1 MRPIGNLINVS
12 FSYNRPYKNVV
23 DIINFVRSE
32 VDTEMRQ
39 VLTENIIKN
48 AAPRRS
54 KYYLSDGRGLLL
66 EVNPNHSK
74 YWIVRIYMGK
84 KEIRRSIGAYPAISL
99 KEARMKAYEIKSSK
113 NLTID
118 CDTTFEQA
126 YKMFYDFHYSN
137 LTLMHQETIKARW
150 KNYIE
155 PKLGSLP
162 LNRITPNMIVRLC
175 QNILTEGHIE
185 TARRVRIIISQV
197 FEFAV
202 AQNIVDSNPTAHLSS
217 IFPSTQRKHYACLT
231 EPSDIAALMR
241 NIEAYPHRIVRLAL
255 LFSARTFCRPGE
267 IRMAEWKEVDL
278 NAGTWT
284 IKADKMKMN
293 RDHVVPLS
301 TQNISLLYEL
311 HSLTGSGQWL
321 FTSART
327 QNQPLSEGTIR
338 VALRT
343 MGYSNEQMTP
353 HGFRSMASTVLNTF
367 GWPKDYIELQLS
379 HVDHSI
385 RGIYNRSLY
394 LHQRWQMMQW
404 WSDYLDAM
412 RDNTAPPQKPIVNV
426 FA

>member
-1 MRPIGNLINVS
+1 MRPNGNLINVS
-12 FSYNRPYKNVV
+12 FSYNRPYKN
-23 DIINFVRSE
+23 DASIKNFVRLE

-48 AAPRRS
+48 AAARHS

-99 KEARMKAYEIKSSK
+99 KEARLKAYEIKSSK

-126 YKMFYDFHYSN
+126 YKMYYDFHYSN
-137 LTLMHQETIKARW
+137 LTVMHQETIKARW

-162 LNRITPNMIVRLC
+162 LNRITPNMVVRLC
-175 QNILTEGHIE
+175 QNILAEGHIE

-197 FEFAV
+197 FDFAV

-293 RDHVVPLS
+293 RDHIVPLS
-301 TQNISLLYEL
+301 AQNISLLYEL

-327 QNQPLSEGTIR
+327 QNKPLSEGTLR

-343 MGYSNEQMTP
+343 MGYTNEQMTP

-394 LHQRWQMMQW
+394 LNQRSQMMQW
-404 WSDYLDAM
+404 WSNYLDAM
-412 RDNTAPPQKPIVNV
+412 RDNAAPPKKPIVNV

>member
-1 MRPIGNLINVS
+1 MRPNGNLINVS
-12 FSYNRPYKNVV
+12 FSYNRPYKNAL
-23 DIINFVRSE
+23 DIKNFVRSE

-84 KEIRRSIGAYPAISL
+84 KEIRQSIGAYPAVSL

-197 FEFAV
+197 FESLSP
-202 AQNIVDSNPTAHLSS
+202 NLCKPNPKS
-217 IFPSTQRKHYACLT
+217 
-231 EPSDIAALMR
+231 
-241 NIEAYPHRIVRLAL
+241 
-255 LFSARTFCRPGE
+255 
-267 IRMAEWKEVDL
+267 
-278 NAGTWT
+278 
-284 IKADKMKMN
+284 
-293 RDHVVPLS
+293 
-301 TQNISLLYEL
+301 
-311 HSLTGSGQWL
+311 
-321 FTSART
+321 
-327 QNQPLSEGTIR
+327 
-338 VALRT
+338 
-343 MGYSNEQMTP
+343 
-353 HGFRSMASTVLNTF
+353 
-367 GWPKDYIELQLS
+367 
-379 HVDHSI
+379 
-385 RGIYNRSLY
+385 
-394 LHQRWQMMQW
+394 
-404 WSDYLDAM
+404 
-412 RDNTAPPQKPIVNV
+412 
-426 FA
+426 